1 MKYLPIF
8 IDITKKTCLVVGGG
22 DVALRKCTLLNKCN
36 AKIKLIAP
44 KVSDDLRIFLTQHRY
59 EFLER
64 EYQSADLQGCV
75 LVVAATDRM
84 DINRQIHADATRQNI
99 PVNVVD
105 QPELCSFIF
114 PSIID
119 RDPVIVAVSSG
130 GSSPMLAR
138 LLRARLETFIPGNY
152 GKLAELAGKFR
163 RKAQE
168 ALPSVYER
176 RHFWEK
182 ILQGSVAELVFSSR
196 MKHAEELLD
205 ASLTEFKKSPGREG
219 EVYLVGAG
227 PGDPDLL
234 TFRAL
239 RLMQQADIVFYDNL
253 VAPAILDLVRKD
265 AKRIYVGKKKSEHS
279 FPQHEINKILAD
291 HAREGLKVLRL
302 KGGDPFIFGRG
313 GEEIEELAAQG
324 IRFQVV
330 PGITAASGCAAYA
343 GIPLTHRDYAQSVRF
358 LTGHLKDDSINLQWP
373 ELMDTHQTLVFYM
386 GLTGLQQ
393 ICAKLIEHGR
403 DPSTPV
409 ALIEKGTTVEQR
421 VFVSTLAL
429 LPSSIEGQNIK
440 APTLTIVGDV
450 VKLHAKLSWFNH

>member
-1 MKYLPIF
+1 MNYLPIF
-8 IDITKKTCLVVGGG
+8 FDITKKTCLVVGGG
-22 DVALRKCTLLNKCN
+22 DVALRKCTLLARCN
-36 AKIKLIAP
+36 AHIKLVAP
-44 KVSDDLRIFLTQHRY
+44 IISDELRIFLNEHHC
-59 EFLER
+59 ELVER
-64 EYQSADLQGCV
+64 EYQSSDLQACA
-75 LVVAATDRM
+75 LVVAATDRIA
-84 DINRQIHADATRQNI
+84 INKKIYADATSLHI

-119 RDPVIVAVSSG
+119 RDPVTIAISSG
-130 GSSPMLAR
+130 GNSPILAR
-138 LLRARLETFIPGNY
+138 LLRARLETFIPANY
-152 GKLAELAGKFR
+152 GRLAELAGKFR
-163 RKAQE
+163 RKVKE
-168 ALPSVYER
+168 TLPAGSER

-182 ILQGSVAELVFSSR
+182 MLQGPVAELVFSNR
-196 MKHAEELLD
+196 IQNAEQLLD
-205 ASLTEFKKSPGREG
+205 HSLAEFKTTPGQEG

-253 VAPAILDLVRKD
+253 VAQAILDLVRKD
-265 AKRIYVGKKKSEHS
+265 AKRVYVGKQKAKHAM
-279 FPQHEINKILAD
+279 PQSEINTVLAE
-291 HAREGLKVLRL
+291 HASRGLKVLRL

-358 LTGHLKDDSINLQWP
+358 LTGHLKDDSINLHWP
-373 ELMDTHQTLVFYM
+373 ELLDTHQTLVFYM
-386 GLTGLQQ
+386 GLTGLQE

-409 ALIEKGTTVEQR
+409 ALIEKGTTNEQR
-421 VFVSTLAL
+421 VFISTLSG
-429 LPSSIEGQNIK
+429 LPNSIEGKNVK

-450 VKLHAKLSWFNH
+450 VKLHNKLSWFNH

>member
-1 MKYLPIF
+1 MNYLPIF
-8 IDITKKTCLVVGGG
+8 FDITGKTCLVVGGG
-22 DVALRKCTLLNKCN
+22 DVALRKCTLLIRCN
-36 AKIKLIAP
+36 AHIKLVAP
-44 KVSDDLRIFLTQHRY
+44 IISDELKTFLKKHSC
-59 EFLER
+59 EFIER
-64 EYQSADLQGCV
+64 EYQSFDLQACA
-75 LVVAATDRM
+75 LVVAATDGA
-84 DINRQIHADATRQNI
+84 DVNKQIHIDATKQHI

-119 RDPVIVAVSSG
+119 RHPVTIAISSG
-130 GSSPMLAR
+130 GNSPILAR
-138 LLRARLETFIPGNY
+138 LLRARLETFIPTNY

-163 RKAQE
+163 RKVRE
-168 ALPSVYER
+168 RLPSSQER

-182 ILQGSVAELVFSSR
+182 MLQGPVAELVFSNR
-196 MKHAEELLD
+196 IKNAEQLLD
-205 ASLTEFKKSPGREG
+205 NSLAEFKSAATHDG

-253 VAPAILDLVRKD
+253 VAQSILELVRKD
-265 AKRIYVGKKKSEHS
+265 AKRVYVGKQKAKHAMHQE
-279 FPQHEINKILAD
+279 EINKVLAE
-291 HAREGLKVLRL
+291 HASRGLKVLRL

-358 LTGHLKDDSINLQWP
+358 LTGHLKDDSINLHWP
-373 ELMDTHQTLVFYM
+373 ELLDTRQTLVFYM
-386 GLTGLQQ
+386 GLTGLQE

-409 ALIEKGTTVEQR
+409 ALIEKGTTSEQR
-421 VFVSTLAL
+421 VFTSTLSE
-429 LPSSIEGQNIK
+429 LPTAIEGQHVK

-450 VKLHAKLSWFNH
+450 VRLHNKLSWFNH